1 MRGEVKRVLIMYFM
15 HQCSESLWRCQG
27 DSAEA
32 EVPREAGLK
41 SQAGGEEDNKEQP
54 CHKEGREEV
63 SGYT

>member
-1 MRGEVKRVLIMYFM
+1 MYFT

-27 DSAEA
+27 DSGEA

-41 SQAGGEEDNKEQP
+41 SQAGGEEDNKEQL

-63 SGYT
+63 SRYI